1 MKKDGGK
8 KQLANGEKYEILNSE
23 HWMADAPIYAQL
35 LGFPTQN
42 QISQNF
48 SIDGTSLGREVI
60 NN

>member
-23 HWMADAPIYAQL
+23 HGMADAPIYAQL
-35 LGFPTQN
+35 LGLPAQN